1 MNIDVDDPSTWP
13 TDIAALAKLA
23 SQPEFDAEDA
33 IETPAPVEAA
43 PEAPVEKIETPRDDK
58 GRFVKA
64 DEPAAVEPESTDPVV
79 MTPDG
84 KSVLSFDVLRF
95 ERERVAA
102 LEAELARLQGLPQQ
116 PAVVPAPPAEPVEA
130 APEFSAEQTARIEKL
145 VKDWGVDIAEVYRDS
160 IRASNRAE
168 QARLRAEKAEQMA
181 DDLRRQSEERV
192 ARNRRSEDEQIQAAM
207 DNTPLLAA
215 WQADKGS
222 PYFKRAVALHQ
233 QLTENDPSY
242 AKLPWGEKF
251 AALAPKVEAVYGASP
266 HSAKFAKVAP
276 ASAPPPPALAPK
288 VATPAP
294 LEAPLSLSDLPAGS
308 APIAD
313 ESLEVARMS
322 GAQLQ
327 LHLARLAAN
336 PDALSNFL
344 RRATLP
350 QQAH

>member
-64 DEPAAVEPESTDPVV
+64 EEPAAPEPEPIDPVV

-84 KSVLSFDVLRF
+84 KSVLSFDVLRA
-95 ERERVAA
+95 ERERAAA

-116 PAVVPAPPAEPVEA
+116 PAVAPAPPAAPVEA
-130 APEFSAEQTARIEKL
+130 APEFSAEQTAKIEKL
-145 VKDWGVDIAEVYRDS
+145 VKDWGDDIAEVYRDS

-168 QARLRAEKAEQMA
+168 QARLRAERAEQMA
-181 DDLRRQSEERV
+181 DDLRRQSEDRV
-192 ARNRRSEDEQIQAAM
+192 ARDRRSEDEQIQAAM

-215 WQADKGS
+215 WQADKES

-233 QLTENDPSY
+233 QLVENDPNY
-242 AKLPWGEKF
+242 AKLSWGERF

-266 HSAKFAKVAP
+266 HSAKFPKA
-276 ASAPPPPALAPK
+276 APPPPVSAPK
-288 VATPAP
+288 VVAPAP
-294 LEAPLSLSDLPAGS
+294 PEAPLSLSDLPAGS

>member
-1 MNIDVDDPSTWP
+1 MSIDVDDPSTWP
-13 TDIAALAKLA
+13 TDMAALAKLA
-23 SQPEFDAEDA
+23 AQPDLGAED
-33 IETPAPVEAA
+33 A
-43 PEAPVEKIETPRDDK
+43 PEAPAPVDVAPEAPIEKVETPRDDQ

-64 DEPAAVEPESTDPVV
+64 DEPVAVEPEPTDPVV
-79 MTPDG
+79 LTPDG
-84 KSVLSFDVLRF
+84 KSVLSFDVLRA
-95 ERERVAA
+95 ERGRVAA
-102 LEAELARLQGLPQQ
+102 LEAELARLREPPQQ
-116 PAVVPAPPAEPVEA
+116 LVAAPTPQAPVEPV
-130 APEFSAEQTARIEKL
+130 PEFSAEQTAKIEKL
-145 VKDWGVDIAEVYRDS
+145 VKDWGEDIAEVYRDS
-160 IRASNRAE
+160 IRATNRAE

-192 ARNRRSEDEQIQAAM
+192 SRDQRSEDEQIQAAM

-215 WQADKGS
+215 WQADKES

-233 QLTENDPSY
+233 QLTENDPAY
-242 AKLPWGEKF
+242 AKLSWGEKF

-266 HSAKFAKVAP
+266 HSAKLVKSAP
-276 ASAPPPPALAPK
+276 APVDPAPK
-288 VATPAP
+288 VAAPAVP
-294 LEAPLSLSDLPAGS
+294 KAPLSLSDLPAGS
-308 APIAD
+308 APVAD

-327 LHLARLAAN
+327 LHLARLATN